1 MAEPRS
7 TVGLVARPE
16 ILERLALQAEH
27 NPTRL
32 GRAGAAIVRD
42 AEIYLQFYAELGT
55 RPERTEFRAVDGSWT
70 GPRCERCGTATP
82 WPVVNCA
89 ACKGL
94 A

>member
-42 AEIYLQFYAELGT
+42 AEIYLQFFAELEP
-55 RPERTEFRAVDGSWT
+55 RPERNAGST
-70 GPRCERCGTATP
+70 AHCQRCGSETP